1 MDYKLSIHLRYKY
14 KKNTVYGCDS
24 GTQNI
29 LWALGY
35 TYPMMWGKETYSY
48 FPPNKWHKYQM
59 GYVEI
64 EEGNI
69 P

>member
-1 MDYKLSIHLRYKY
+1 MWLLTEFRFSFVEISYSVLQTQYLRYKY

-35 TYPMMWGKETYSY
+35 TYPMVWGKRNPQQLSA
-48 FPPNKWHKYQM
+48 
-59 GYVEI
+59 I
-64 EEGNI
+64 
-69 P
+69 